1 MIQKKCVIQELEP
14 QSLVIWKK
22 PRSVHLILMAQ
33 EHAKVGLPFFNIY
46 FFNIYFIYNNKSD
59 KTSRGFRKKI
69 FGTVVIS
76 PFLSNVF
83 LTIL

>member
-46 FFNIYFIYNNKSD
+46 FIYNNKSD